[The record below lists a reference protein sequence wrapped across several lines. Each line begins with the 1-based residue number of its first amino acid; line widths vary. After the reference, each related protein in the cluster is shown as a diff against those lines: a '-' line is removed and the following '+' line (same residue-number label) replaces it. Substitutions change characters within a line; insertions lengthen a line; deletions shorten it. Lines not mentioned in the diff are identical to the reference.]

1 MLNICWIFKDIRI
14 KEKLLNKINEKWKMK
29 IIFKLDNIR
38 IVIVDS
44 TTTSSKLRY
53 DEGKEIYINESVLW
67 FTQEYV

>member
-1 MLNICWIFKDIRI
+1 
-14 KEKLLNKINEKWKMK
+14 MK

-53 DEGKEIYINESVLW
+53 DEGKEIYINESVL
-67 FTQEYV
+67 